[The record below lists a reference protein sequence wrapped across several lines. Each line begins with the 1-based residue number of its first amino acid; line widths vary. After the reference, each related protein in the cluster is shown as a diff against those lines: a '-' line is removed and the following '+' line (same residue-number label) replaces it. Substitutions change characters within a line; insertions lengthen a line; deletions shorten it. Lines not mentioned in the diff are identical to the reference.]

1 MKSRVSQFGLKGS
14 HHRDKSMV
22 RGSMVVQRA
31 LGRMDEGIDV
41 DDALAQ
47 KLETEYMQ
55 VLVDLA
61 SGKI

>member
-1 MKSRVSQFGLKGS
+1 
-14 HHRDKSMV
+14 MV